1 MFNASTEWT
10 AHARV
15 PARRTRTGAG
25 QSAVLAF
32 VLVFTWPVRLHAQQ
46 AHSISLADAVG
57 AAASRNPSVL
67 LALRALDGGAGA
79 LMVARAAFDPQT
91 QATVSGEQRH
101 DLTTDAAAA
110 PLFVRST
117 ATAYNTGVSKTYRS
131 GVVITPSVGVTQT
144 AGSVL
149 PGIATNSATASFG
162 VLVPLLRGRGDA
174 VAAKAEQAAESDLS
188 AGRWDARQAAAKA
201 VYDVAGAYWN
211 YAAAVQ
217 RQRVYA
223 LATARARQMVVETSI
238 LVRADE
244 RTTADLAQ
252 VRAVLAA
259 KRALNIGAAQA
270 VIDARRTLG
279 LTMGISPS
287 AVATLGTPST
297 ALPRASGS
305 DSTNADEAID
315 AFASDSAP
323 SLAFRG
329 GGGRGDASDST
340 ATLARDAFVHRP
352 DLAALGDRRRSA
364 AYTLSGAANDLRP
377 RVDLNVVV
385 GYGGYARGW
394 GAGNFLS
401 PLGRNVPGVNTSV
414 ELRLQLPAN
423 NLAARGRLMQIEA
436 ADAQLRVSE
445 EDLRRSIE
453 TGVAA
458 SRRAVE
464 AGERMVRASGAAV
477 TLSSKSV
484 DAQRE
489 LFKAG
494 LSTMFDVLV
503 AQEDLMNA
511 ELQAID
517 GQVNYAIGLASF
529 RYETGDAWREGD
541 NAIDAATRLVTP

>member
-1 MFNASTEWT
+1 MFSSPVAI
-10 AHARV
+10 
-15 PARRTRTGAG
+15 
-25 QSAVLAF
+25 
-32 VLVFTWPVRLHAQQ
+32 VFALMWAAPLHAQD
-46 AHSISLADAVG
+46 AHSISLADAIG
-57 AAASRNPSVL
+57 AAATRNPSVL
-67 LALRALDGGAGA
+67 VALRALDGGAGA
-79 LMVARAAFDPQT
+79 LMVTRGAFDPQT
-91 QATVSGEQRH
+91 QTTVSGGQRH

-117 ATAYNTGVSKTYRS
+117 ATGYSTGVSKMYRS

-149 PGIATNSATASFG
+149 PGTATSSATASVG
-162 VLVPLLRGRGDA
+162 VMVPLLRGRAGA

-188 AGRWDARQAAAKA
+188 ADRWDARQAAAKA
-201 VYDVAGAYWN
+201 VYDVSTAYWN
-211 YAAAVQ
+211 YAAAVE
-217 RQRVYA
+217 RQRAYA
-223 LATARARQMVVETSI
+223 AATARARQMVVETSV

-252 VRAVLAA
+252 VRAVFGA

-270 VIDARRTLG
+270 VVEARRTLG

-287 AVATLGTPST
+287 DVLALGAPATAFPLV
-297 ALPRASGS
+297 RGS
-305 DSTNADEAID
+305 DTTNADVAAD
-315 AFASDSAP
+315 AAVADTLTALAAPTPDAASA
-323 SLAFRG
+323 
-329 GGGRGDASDST
+329 T
-340 ATLARDAFVHRP
+340 AMLARDALAHRP
-352 DLAALGDRRRSA
+352 DLAALGDRRRSVA
-364 AYTLSGAANDLRP
+364 QTLSAAANELRP
-377 RVDLNVVV
+377 RVDVNLVF

-414 ELRLQLPAN
+414 EFQVQLPAY

-436 ADAQLRVSE
+436 TEAQLRVNQD
-445 EDLRRSIE
+445 DLRRNIE
-453 TGVAA
+453 TAVAV

-464 AGERMVRASGAAV
+464 AGERMARASGAAV
-477 TLSSKSV
+477 TLSAKSV

-494 LSTMFDVLV
+494 LSTLFDVLV

-517 GQVNYAIGLASF
+517 SRVSYAIGLASL
-529 RYETGDAWREGD
+529 RYETGDAWRDGD
-541 NAIDAATRLVTP
+541 TAIDAAARLVTP